1 MPPVGRFGYN
11 RSDKPLRPR
20 LNRGQG
26 LACGLTFAFAAFD
39 EGATDTDFASGL
51 ESVGHVAG
59 ATRHRGT
66 WNIDPFANGVRWE
79 TYGYGLSFD
88 EGPALPNKRL
98 IWADP
103 GGINNP
109 IRGLTVYC
117 AIRKEGAQVVPPPG
131 DNFVFGK
138 RDDVTGAF
146 PGYALLAGNIGARP
160 GGPGWNFEICSAA
173 GVQAAA
179 QNFLGNDTQT
189 VNEDT
194 VLVGR
199 YDLNNVELWQD
210 GELVGS
216 NAAAFNIGASTNP
229 VSMFNVLAGGLQIDA
244 AVMAAGIWNR
254 ELSPGEI
261 GQLFADPFTLWR
273 QPHREFFLGVGPG
286 LAAALRNGC
295 CCPC

>member
-66 WNIDPFANGVRWE
+66 WNIDPFANGVRWGS
-79 TYGYGLSFD
+79 YGYGLSFD

-109 IRGLTVYC
+109 AYGVTVY
-117 AIRKEGAQVVPPPG
+117 AALRKEGATLIGDGFVV
-131 DNFVFGK
+131 GK
-138 RDDVTGAF
+138 RDGITGAF
-146 PGYALLAGNIGARP
+146 PGYNLQTDNAPVNPAWA
-160 GGPGWNFEICSAA
+160 FEICSAA
-173 GVQAAA
+173 GVQAYSGPAGT
-179 QNFLGNDTQT
+179 FQT
-189 VNEDT
+189 VNQDT
-194 VLVGR
+194 VIVGR
-199 YDLNNVELWQD
+199 YDRVNVELWQD
-210 GELVGS
+210 GELMS
-216 NAAAFNIGASTNP
+216 QTAAAFAIGANTNP
-229 VSMFNVLAGGLQIDA
+229 VAMFNILAGGQQLDGAI
-244 AVMAAGIWNR
+244 MAAGIWNR

-261 GQLFADPFTLWR
+261 GQLFADPFSLWR
-273 QPHREFFLGVGPG
+273 QTHKEFFLGVGPG
-286 LAAALRNGC
+286 LPAALNGGNC